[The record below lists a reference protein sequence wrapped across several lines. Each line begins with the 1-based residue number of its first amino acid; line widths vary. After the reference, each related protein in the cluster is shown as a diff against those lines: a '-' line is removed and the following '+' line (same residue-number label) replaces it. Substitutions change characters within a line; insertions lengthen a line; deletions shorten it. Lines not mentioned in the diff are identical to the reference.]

1 MVCYVYHLS
10 PARLDS
16 DFILYMGSMLIPCF
30 RTLAHGGMLCW
41 DFCHTLMV
49 GMLGATIPHSTT
61 CILGLSFMWAYM
73 AQECM
78 KVRGQF
84 VGVSYSAVAFA
95 RIKLH
100 VVRLGGKCLY
110 PLSHFTWVFLFS
122 FDCFDLGLGFIGQFG
137 VLIIVSIHDPWSWV
151 PGGKSAGSWGW
162 EVAQLEKLRFFSPS
176 SHIKTGTAVS
186 CL

>member
-1 MVCYVYHLS
+1 
-10 PARLDS
+10 
-16 DFILYMGSMLIPCF
+16 
-30 RTLAHGGMLCW
+30 
-41 DFCHTLMV
+41 MV

-151 PGGKSAGSWGW
+151 PGGGKCWFLRLGGGSVGKTEVFFPQQPHKDRHSSIMSVIWALGKWENLWGSQW
-162 EVAQLEKLRFFSPS
+162 ERDRSIS
-176 SHIKTGTAVS
+176 RMYVS
-186 CL
+186 L